1 MKFRLP
7 VIAMLAT
14 AFCVTP
20 TWAKTAKPTNYKVTL
35 TIQQTS
41 CTSASPSV
49 SGACTGGTLGL
60 ANKCYGGTDCF
71 CCTYTGTAK
80 GSAGNGAVTIY
91 ETNQWGIA
99 EDDVQSAIG
108 EIDIDGSKDVE
119 VLYFLGSDTTP
130 EEILPTTALHFLNG
144 ACILTQSE
152 VFKGYGYGTCG
163 GNYSAASK
171 TTFTIE
177 GSALK

>member
-1 MKFRLP
+1 MKFRLL

-20 TWAKTAKPTNYKVTL
+20 SWAKTAKPTNYSVTL

-41 CTSASPSV
+41 CTSPSIHV
-49 SGACTGGTLGL
+49 CGACTGGTLGL
-60 ANKCYGGTDCF
+60 ADNCYGGDDCF

-80 GSAGNGAVTIY
+80 GSAGDGPVTIY

-119 VLYFLGSDTTP
+119 VIYFLGSDTTP
-130 EEILPTTALHFLNG
+130 AEVFPTTALNFLNG
-144 ACILTQSE
+144 ACIITESD
-152 VFKGYGYGTCG
+152 VFTGGYARCG
-163 GNYSAASK
+163 GNYSDSSK